1 MIQAVILPKIE
12 PNMEEAMI
20 TQWCKK
26 ENDQVQKGEILFN
39 METAKAI
46 IEVEAEYSGYLR
58 KIIVGPGKIVPVL
71 SIVGLIGDK
80 DEPLSDAS
88 TTEKQPRQKEMDPK
102 KDENKNEEK
111 KDALKME
118 LMQAKIKATP
128 AARRLAQEKNINLMQ
143 VQGKGQEGIITEEDV
158 RAYVQ
163 SLESITSTVGKR
175 QRVIIIGAGNGGE
188 VVANILWQEGKHEI
202 VGFLDDKES
211 LWGQILRGKPVLG
224 KIELIHELFS
234 SGKATA
240 AIISI
245 TSNMK
250 VRKKL
255 YLMLKEHN
263 YPVVNALHPRAC
275 LEPSVKVGEGNIMGA
290 LVYIGYGAVIGNN
303 NLITAHCDIEHHNT
317 IGSHI
322 LFGPGV
328 MTSGDV
334 IIGDECSLGAGVNI
348 EPHVRIGKNCAI
360 ASGST
365 IISDV
370 PAFTVIKKEIKL

>member
-1 MIQAVILPKIE
+1 MIHPLILPKIE

-20 TQWCKK
+20 TEWCKK
-26 ENDQVQKGEILFN
+26 EDDPVQKGEILFN

-58 KIIVGPGKIVPVL
+58 KIIVGPGKNVPVL
-71 SIVGLIGDK
+71 SIVGFIGDK
-80 DEPLSDAS
+80 DEPLPDVG
-88 TTEKQPRQKEMDPK
+88 TTQKQPSQKEKAPE

-111 KDALKME
+111 REALKGPIE
-118 LMQAKIKATP
+118 VKIKATP
-128 AARRLAQEKNINLMQ
+128 AARRLAQEKNIDL
-143 VQGKGQEGIITEEDV
+143 VHIQGKSSEGIITEEDV
-158 RAYVQ
+158 RTYIQ
-163 SLESITSTVGKR
+163 SLESTSVPDETPR
-175 QRVIIIGAGNGGE
+175 RVIILGAGNGGE
-188 VVANILWQEGKHEI
+188 VVANILLQEGKHEI
-202 VGFLDDKES
+202 IGFLDDKEL
-211 LWGQILRGKPVLG
+211 LWGQLLLGKPVLG
-224 KIELIHELFS
+224 KMELVHELFR

-263 YPVVNALHPRAC
+263 YLLVNAIHPRAC
-275 LEPSVKVGEGNIMGA
+275 LEPSVKVGEGNVIGA
-290 LVYIGYGAVIGNN
+290 FVYAGYGAVIGNN
-303 NLITAHCDIEHHNT
+303 NLITAHCDIEHHNR

-334 IIGDECSLGAGVNI
+334 TIDDECSLGAGVNV
-348 EPHVRIGKNCAI
+348 EPHVRIGNNVAI

-370 PAFTVIKKEIKL
+370 PPFTVIKKEIKL